1 VSRLLELDAVVELLE
16 NAFRPLACTVSV
28 SSAKQSVRFVI
39 FDSNGVPILRGA
51 ARPGLEMRDPYS
63 LRLTIDQA
71 RSHLK
76 TEGFKID
83 PWQPPT

>member
-1 VSRLLELDAVVELLE
+1 VVEVLE

-28 SSAKQSVRFVI
+28 SSAKQSVRLVI

-51 ARPGLEMRDPYS
+51 ARPGLEMRDPSS

-71 RSHLK
+71 RLHLR
-76 TEGFKID
+76 TQRFKIH
-83 PWQPPT
+83 PWVPPT

>member
-1 VSRLLELDAVVELLE
+1 MLE

-39 FDSNGVPILRGA
+39 FDSDGVPILRGA

-63 LRLTIDQA
+63 LRLTIGEV
-71 RSHLK
+71 RTHLRNR
-76 TEGFKID
+76 GFKID
-83 PWQPPT
+83 PSVPPT